1 VIIII
6 SDAIHSL
13 DSDSI
18 DDYRYGDVSL
28 YFDRDSIDGYLLSGV
43 RRSLDRDNIGDYHY
57 QWWIVAI
64 SLVIM

>member
-1 VIIII
+1 MKIII

-18 DDYRYGDVSL
+18 GDNH
-28 YFDRDSIDGYLLSGV
+28 YSGV
-43 RRSLDRDNIGDYHY
+43 SRYLDRDNIDDYLINDVRRSLERDNIGDHPY
-57 QWWIVAI
+57 QWWLVAI